1 MSADCLSNE
10 QYPLPN
16 FELVADAALL
26 GGHGS
31 KLRSSLS
38 HREHSPVYINDCLH
52 SGPHPLWS
60 TSGEYFGG
68 NWCHLVL
75 KKSGRETLENFKR
88 AVHCGSWKGLD
99 TVQEVISVIG

>member
-60 TSGEYFGG
+60 TSGEAAEQSFSD
-68 NWCHLVL
+68 LPFL
-75 KKSGRETLENFKR
+75 LEETKLRLTRNGSKE
-88 AVHCGSWKGLD
+88 HCCVTYRRKYCK
-99 TVQEVISVIG
+99 